1 MIRPPR
7 LEAVSQ
13 PLIATRSVSEGMPR
27 LRFGLVLKQPLSVR
41 AEASARTPND
51 LSHDLRRADRKK
63 QASAR
68 RLRRLAQGGK
78 ALAELRHRR
87 IQPAFV
93 VLADRFFHFQ
103 DMMLDFKGTRAQLSG
118 F

>member
-51 LSHDLRRADRKK
+51 LSHDLRRAHRKK

-68 RLRRLAQGGK
+68 RLRRLAHGGED
-78 ALAELRHRR
+78 LAKLRHFHL
-87 IQPAFV
+87 QLALV
-93 VLADRFFHFQ
+93 VIADRL
-103 DMMLDFKGTRAQLSG
+103 LDFLG
-118 F
+118 